1 MNPKGRAGVYGLCT
15 PVAGSA
21 PSREL
26 VLSVLSPGFLG
37 CPLWGVVCRCVH
49 GCRRAEK
56 IHVTRAQ
63 PLERRAG
70 SLSVCSLLCFKHL
83 KQLES
88 ESEVAQLCLTLCD
101 PMD

>member
-26 VLSVLSPGFLG
+26 VLSVLSPGVCLCVLG
-37 CPLWGVVCRCVH
+37 CRT
-49 GCRRAEK
+49 AEK

-70 SLSVCSLLCFKHL
+70 SLSVSSLLCFKHL
-83 KQLES
+83 KQSES